1 MKRTISSVLCIA
13 ILITCLALSLS
24 SCAKLEISTI
34 NRLQGKDRAAAV
46 LLRMSLAIGKAGSY
60 TTDSVSD
67 LSVTLTNE
75 KKLTIHAEQSDTIVL
90 DGADTKA
97 RHREM
102 TNKVIFD
109 GEQTIADQ
117 AVTFADGKLSVR
129 SDSNGVKI
137 FSAADAET
145 AKYFFGEDKDNT
157 VKTDD
162 LDLDDASIFNCG
174 YEEGK
179 GWTISLSG
187 FSGKTLDTFADSLD
201 GLDDYLEGFS
211 LTDAAIEM
219 TVSESF
225 LPSSVSAEYIFGS
238 DDPEATDV
246 TLPTVKS
253 TQTMRD
259 FGKAKVEHDL
269 TGFTDVGDISM
280 LKKIES
286 TLDDAK
292 NADKGS
298 FDLKVRTSSKYNH
311 STNNYWENDT
321 VSFDA
326 KKPGFTYTVTAET
339 HEKLKITLTY
349 ADGTR
354 TQKVRVMPGSQ
365 YDGYRFNTQKD
376 KQTEDEAKAFVF
388 GLLCSGNFDA
398 FNISSV
404 SLTNE
409 TGSQKTYK
417 LTVGKTDASPFEAAL
432 KQYGVSEEDANIE
445 AYFSVV
451 FDGDKFVSVSYSSSC
466 SGQDSNG
473 YEFSITITS
482 KVENI
487 SWSNENKNP
496 PDSPET
502 GVEM

>member
-1 MKRTISSVLCIA
+1 MKRSVSSVLCIA
-13 ILITCLALSLS
+13 LFVLCLAFSLS
-24 SCAKLEISTI
+24 SCKEDPVKEINSLE
-34 NRLQGKDRAAAV
+34 GKDRAAAV

-201 GLDDYLEGFS
+201 GLDDYL
-211 LTDAAIEM
+211 
-219 TVSESF
+219 
-225 LPSSVSAEYIFGS
+225 
-238 DDPEATDV
+238 
-246 TLPTVKS
+246 
-253 TQTMRD
+253 
-259 FGKAKVEHDL
+259 
-269 TGFTDVGDISM
+269 
-280 LKKIES
+280 
-286 TLDDAK
+286 
-292 NADKGS
+292 
-298 FDLKVRTSSKYNH
+298 
-311 STNNYWENDT
+311 
-321 VSFDA
+321 
-326 KKPGFTYTVTAET
+326 
-339 HEKLKITLTY
+339 
-349 ADGTR
+349 
-354 TQKVRVMPGSQ
+354 
-365 YDGYRFNTQKD
+365 
-376 KQTEDEAKAFVF
+376 
-388 GLLCSGNFDA
+388 
-398 FNISSV
+398 
-404 SLTNE
+404 
-409 TGSQKTYK
+409 
-417 LTVGKTDASPFEAAL
+417 
-432 KQYGVSEEDANIE
+432 
-445 AYFSVV
+445 
-451 FDGDKFVSVSYSSSC
+451 
-466 SGQDSNG
+466 
-473 YEFSITITS
+473 
-482 KVENI
+482 
-487 SWSNENKNP
+487 
-496 PDSPET
+496 
-502 GVEM
+502 